1 MATIDMVI
9 FKSLDKIKH
18 DKNTVVTLGT
28 FDGFHLGHQQIV
40 RSVLEKTKKYGGRNI
55 LITFDPHPRKIV
67 STKNHIKLLST
78 LSEKI
83 EILSRLGIENLFVI
97 NFTKEFSQQTPEQF
111 VTKYLVEGMGVKEI
125 VIGYDHHFGKGRGG
139 NFDLLNS
146 LGEKYNFV
154 ITPVEEFK
162 VGEETVSSTKIRN
175 ALLDG
180 NVSKANEMLGRHYSF
195 NGKVVK
201 GDGRGKILGYP
212 TANLKIENEDKLL
225 PAIGIYAAQ
234 CSVNGK
240 WYNALLSIG
249 SRPTFS
255 SNGRVIPE
263 IYILDFDKDIYNIEL
278 LIKVIQRIR
287 GEEKFNSAEE
297 LIKQMDKDKET
308 GLKIFKEVN

>member
-1 MATIDMVI
+1 MVI
-9 FKSLDKIKH
+9 FKSLDEIKYNQ
-18 DKNTVVTLGT
+18 NTVVTLGT

-40 RSVLEKTKKYGGRNI
+40 RSVLEKTKKYGGRNV

-67 STKNHIKLLST
+67 SIKNHIQLLST

-83 EILSRLGIENLFVI
+83 EILSPLGIENLFVI

-111 VTKYLVEGMGVKEI
+111 VTKYLVDGIGVKEI

-162 VGEETVSSTKIRN
+162 VGKETVSSTKIRK
-175 ALLDG
+175 ALLNG
-180 NVSKANEMLGRHYSF
+180 NVSKANKMLGRQYSF
-195 NGKVVK
+195 IGKVVK
-201 GDGRGKILGYP
+201 GEGRGKILGYP

-240 WYNALLSIG
+240 WYNSLLSIG

-255 SNGRVIPE
+255 FNGRVVPE
-263 IYILDFDKDIYNIEL
+263 IYILDFDKDIYNVEI

-297 LIKQMDKDKET
+297 LIKQMDKDKVA